1 MRTTRRLGLAGL
13 CLAVALPFVAGCAL
27 PQQQEQSYHS
37 FLGWRVSTKP
47 NYTVRINYT
56 QGGQVIEE
64 NTWPFKTVEKEK
76 DGSYENTGLSLKGL
90 TLSDPEK
97 KLIKIGDMDVPIYNQ
112 RPEVK
117 SIPFVQMN
125 NILNKII
132 NNAKKPLDEVTK
144 ALE

>member
-1 MRTTRRLGLAGL
+1 MKGSKLAAL
-13 CLAVALPFVAGCAL
+13 CFAGAACLLPSCAL
-27 PQQQEQSYHS
+27 PQQQESPYHS
-37 FLGWRVSTKP
+37 FPGWRVSTKS
-47 NYTVRINYT
+47 NYTVGINYIENN
-56 QGGQVIEE
+56 QVAER
-64 NTWPFKTVEKEK
+64 NAWPFKTVEKEK
-76 DGSYENTGLSLKGL
+76 DGSYEITGLSVKGL
-90 TLSDPEK
+90 TLSNPEK

-117 SIPFVQMN
+117 SIPLAQMN